1 MGSEIHNVNVLA
13 PTPTR
18 LPSFNMEDRP
28 SLPSFESISRPS
40 SRMSTTSTRS
50 ISSGYYYPAAL
61 QQNSSVQLPALSAL
75 ASVANEHRAGSPLS
89 ISRTP
94 SMTLTPAAPSVI
106 AGGSISPPICQNCS
120 TSTTPLWR
128 RDENGSVLCNACGL
142 FLKLHGRPRPISL
155 KTDVIKSRN
164 RVKTTGRGGVKKGPG
179 AENAAPT
186 PPHQS
191 LPAAYPSNIPVDP
204 QRRTTSQPLST
215 PLIPGSERSV
225 SPLSRT
231 GTPGLGGQNIAPQH
245 LFDSVVHMP
254 NGSVDP
260 YGNSPPHPAFNFRAH
275 SPGAASTSSLTNGS
289 LSASNGVA
297 PSHHLEPPSLRREQ
311 SEVTELKTR
320 VSELEVINDLFRG
333 RVTELERLEKDAREE
348 AERARLSEHT
358 MASAFNEA
366 KRRINELEAEVA
378 SAREEPQTKKVK
390 VTDSPKDDIP
400 EALREISPLSAP
412 A

>member
-1 MGSEIHNVNVLA
+1 
-13 PTPTR
+13 
-18 LPSFNMEDRP
+18 
-28 SLPSFESISRPS
+28 
-40 SRMSTTSTRS
+40 
-50 ISSGYYYPAAL
+50 
-61 QQNSSVQLPALSAL
+61 
-75 ASVANEHRAGSPLS
+75 
-89 ISRTP
+89 
-94 SMTLTPAAPSVI
+94 
-106 AGGSISPPICQNCS
+106 
-120 TSTTPLWR
+120 
-128 RDENGSVLCNACGL
+128 
-142 FLKLHGRPRPISL
+142 
-155 KTDVIKSRN
+155 
-164 RVKTTGRGGVKKGPG
+164 
-179 AENAAPT
+179 
-186 PPHQS
+186 
-191 LPAAYPSNIPVDP
+191 
-204 QRRTTSQPLST
+204 
-215 PLIPGSERSV
+215 
-225 SPLSRT
+225 
-231 GTPGLGGQNIAPQH
+231 
-245 LFDSVVHMP
+245 MP

-378 SAREEPQTKKVK
+378 SAHEEPQTKKVK
-390 VTDSPKDDIP
+390 VIDSPKDDIP
-400 EALREISPLSAP
+400 EARREISPLSAP

>member
-1 MGSEIHNVNVLA
+1 
-13 PTPTR
+13 
-18 LPSFNMEDRP
+18 
-28 SLPSFESISRPS
+28 
-40 SRMSTTSTRS
+40 MSTTSNRS
-50 ISSGYYYPAAL
+50 VSSGYYYPAAS
-61 QQNSSVQLPALSAL
+61 QHNSGVQLPALSAL
-75 ASVANEHRAGSPLS
+75 PSIANEHRAGSPLS
-89 ISRTP
+89 ISQTP
-94 SMTLTPAAPSVI
+94 SMAFTPAAPSPSAVS
-106 AGGSISPPICQNCS
+106 GGSIAPPPICQNCS

-128 RDENGSVLCNACGL
+128 RDETGSVLCNACGL

-179 AENAAPT
+179 TENAVPT

-191 LPAAYPSNIPVDP
+191 LPAAYPSNVPADP
-204 QRRTTSQPLST
+204 QRRTISQPLNT
-215 PLIPGSERSV
+215 PRISGSERSA

-231 GTPGLGGQNIAPQH
+231 GTPGLGGHNIAPQH

-297 PSHHLEPPSLRREQ
+297 PAHHLEPPSLRREQ

-333 RVTELERLEKDAREE
+333 RVSELERLEKDAREE
-348 AERARLSEHT
+348 ADRARQAEHT
-358 MASAFNEA
+358 IASAFNEA
-366 KRRINELEAEVA
+366 KRRIEDLEAEIA
-378 SAREEPQTKKVK
+378 SSSEEPKAKKLK
-390 VTDSPKDDIP
+390 VTDSPKYDKVETP
-400 EALREISPLSAP
+400 SEISLRSPP